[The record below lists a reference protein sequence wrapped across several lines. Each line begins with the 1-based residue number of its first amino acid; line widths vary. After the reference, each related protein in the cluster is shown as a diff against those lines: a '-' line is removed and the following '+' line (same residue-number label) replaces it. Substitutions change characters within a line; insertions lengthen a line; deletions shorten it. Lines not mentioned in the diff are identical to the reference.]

1 MPHHKSAV
9 KRMRTAKRSAVKNAS
24 VKSEI
29 KTYLKKMQET
39 PGDKELAR
47 MTASRLDRAVRKGV
61 IPKAVANRRKSRLAK
76 MANRAA
82 AKTTKAS

>member
-9 KRMRTAKRSAVKNAS
+9 KRMRTAKKAQLKNSS

-39 PGDKELAR
+39 PGDQELAR
-47 MTASRLDRAVRKGV
+47 VTASKLDRAVRKGV
-61 IPKAVANRRKSRLAK
+61 IPKAVANRRKSRLAL
-76 MANRAA
+76 AVNRSKA
-82 AKTTKAS
+82 KAS

>member
-9 KRMRTAKRSAVKNAS
+9 KRMRTAKKAQLKNSS

-39 PGDKELAR
+39 PGDAEVAR
-47 MTASRLDRAVRKGV
+47 ITASKLDRAVRKGV
-61 IPKAVANRRKSRLAK
+61 ISKAVANRRKSRVALAV
-76 MANRAA
+76 NRSKA
-82 AKTTKAS
+82 KAS

>member
-9 KRMRTAKRSAVKNAS
+9 KRMRTAKKAQIRNAS

-39 PGDKELAR
+39 PTNTEVAR
-47 MTASRLDRAVRKGV
+47 ETVSKLDRAVRKGI

-76 MANRAA
+76 ALNRSKA
-82 AKTTKAS
+82 KAS

>member
-1 MPHHKSAV
+1 MPHHTSAE
-9 KRMRTAKRSAVKNAS
+9 KRMRTAKKSRIKNAS

-39 PGDKELAR
+39 PGNAELAR
-47 MTASRLDRAVRKGV
+47 ETASKLDRAVRKGV

-76 MANRAA
+76 AMNRT
-82 AKTTKAS
+82 KKAS

>member
-9 KRMRTAKRSAVKNAS
+9 KRMRTAKKAQIRNAS

-29 KTYLKKMQET
+29 KTYLKRMQET
-39 PGDKELAR
+39 PTNTEVAR
-47 MTASRLDRAVRKGV
+47 ETVSKLDRAVRKGI

-76 MANRAA
+76 AINRSKA
-82 AKTTKAS
+82 KAS